1 MAQRK
6 ALGRG
11 LLALIPEVPTVSEGG
26 VLEVPIA
33 KIVANPLQ
41 PRKRFDQKK
50 LQELSASIKTHG
62 ILSPVILRQ
71 ADEGYELVA
80 GERRLRA
87 AKMAGLLAV
96 PAVIREVSQAE
107 SLEVALIENI
117 QREDLNPVEEA
128 EVYQRLLT
136 EFGLHQEELAS
147 RVGRDRSSVAN
158 SLRLLRLPK
167 KIREDLAV
175 GALSEGHARALLGLE
190 KAAEQLQA
198 RDRILKRHLS
208 VRETEALVRRLK
220 GRRSS
225 RGLLQGRGDPHI
237 VALQDKLRQRFTTK
251 VQVLRRG
258 RGGVVEIY
266 FYSFEDLERVADLL
280 LGDGR
285 R

>member
-1 MAQRK
+1 M
-6 ALGRG
+6 
-11 LLALIPEVPTVSEGG
+11 
-26 VLEVPIA
+26 
-33 KIVANPLQ
+33 
-41 PRKRFDQKK
+41 
-50 LQELSASIKTHG
+50 
-62 ILSPVILRQ
+62 ILRQ
-71 ADEGYELVA
+71 VNGGYELVA

-87 AKMAGLLAV
+87 AKMTGLLTI

-128 EVYQRLLT
+128 EVYQRLLA

-167 KIREDLAV
+167 KIRDDLAV

-190 KAAEQLQA
+190 KAADQLEI
-198 RDRILKRHLS
+198 RERIFKQHLS

-220 GRRSS
+220 GRGSS
-225 RGLLQGRGDPHI
+225 RGLQGRGEPHLL
-237 VALQDKLRQRFTTK
+237 ALQDKLRQRFTTK

-266 FYSFEDLERVADLL
+266 FYSTEDLERVVDLL
-280 LGDGR
+280 LGESR
-285 R
+285 K